1 MKEKKTKSTPRILN
15 LKCECSTEM
24 LEIVYDRKDKQYD
37 ICIWTPQNNTSRLRW
52 FQRIRHA
59 WQIVCTGRPYGD
71 QLILSQASLER
82 LGKFVTDQ
90 SVTTATK

>member
-1 MKEKKTKSTPRILN
+1 MKEKKTKAAPRILN
-15 LKCECSTEM
+15 LKCECSSEM

-37 ICIWTPQNNTSRLRW
+37 FCIWTPQNNSSTLTW

-59 WQIVCTGRPYGD
+59 VKIIFSGRPYGD

-82 LGKFVTDQ
+82 LGKFVNDQ
-90 SVTTATK
+90 SSK